1 MHQKAERYSN
11 VVHYTQIL
19 YYDSPVRVPSS
30 PSSALATILFH
41 SNDHRITIWFHRQ
54 KHYGCCN
61 CSWMRGDQAD
71 EIHTITRISVIHGCA
86 HAHYCI
92 YRLFVYKSYNY
103 THFHED
109 PYSNSD
115 H

>member
-1 MHQKAERYSN
+1 M
-11 VVHYTQIL
+11 V
-19 YYDSPVRVPSS
+19 SPAKTLWMLQLQR
-30 PSSALATILFH
+30 
-41 SNDHRITIWFHRQ
+41 
-54 KHYGCCN
+54 
-61 CSWMRGDQAD
+61 MRGDQAD

-92 YRLFVYKSYNY
+92 YRLSVYKSYNDS
-103 THFHED
+103 HFHED